1 MTTSSIHAGFK
12 TKCGSYWPIYSAGS
26 VQNVPALLH
35 FHSQRPAK
43 SCNGLFGQFSNADAM
58 VAPICMRLMRYGL
71 PVPPHIAAFMQR
83 VQALPGV
90 QAWIAGAMQEK
101 DFLDFEEP
109 YRLMP

>member
-43 SCNGLFGQFSNADAM
+43 SCNGLFGQFSNADTVDYRHS
-58 VAPICMRLMRYGL
+58 VAAPRYGL